1 MSRTKW
7 ISTGLAGLV
16 VLLVGCT
23 TGGPAPVVPASPDE
37 AVEPA
42 VEPALALAPSPA
54 DGYRDDPEAVARGRG
69 LFRAVCTGYCH
80 STRPADRVA
89 PDLFDCVWEHGSSD
103 LDIHRVVLE
112 GVPDTQMQAFGG
124 KLPDD
129 EVWKII
135 AFLRAQS
142 RCQS

>member
-1 MSRTKW
+1 MLRTKW
-7 ISTGLAGLV
+7 ISALPAGLV
-16 VLLVGCT
+16 VLWVGCT
-23 TGGPAPVVPASPDE
+23 TGGPAPVVPASPEE
-37 AVEPA
+37 AVE
-42 VEPALALAPSPA
+42 VALAVAPSPA
-54 DGYRDDPEAVARGRG
+54 AAYREDPEAVTRGGG

-89 PDLFDCVWEHGSSD
+89 PDLFDCVWKHGSSD

-112 GVPDTQMQAFGG
+112 GVPDTQMQAFVG

-135 AFLRAQS
+135 AFLRARS

>member
-1 MSRTKW
+1 MLRTKW
-7 ISTGLAGLV
+7 ISALFAGLV
-16 VLLVGCT
+16 VLLVGCA

-37 AVEPA
+37 A
-42 VEPALALAPSPA
+42 APSPA
-54 DGYRDDPEAVARGRG
+54 AAYRDDPEAVARGRG

-135 AFLRAQS
+135 AFLRIQS